1 MKKIKINHSVELFPL
16 GKLFLLL
23 LVIAGWQVF
32 TSCAPPPM
40 TSPPLD
46 EAAQRFL
53 EQISYIITPQEEKIF
68 REIPPEDRPKFVEE
82 FWRRRDPDPETQVN
96 EFRQAYYTRMA
107 IADKAFR
114 AGVPGW
120 KTDRGR
126 IYILLGPPTDVIK
139 KTMGDTPTEFGQT
152 RRELSSNL
160 LEEGTVNE
168 RPSEIWVYNQYPD
181 YFSGPLRLVFVAT
194 EGTKDYKLVS
204 DITIKPF
211 SMISYYSFDPN
222 LLYYQRV
229 AEVTDDSSTVPIPG
243 IPDFDVT
250 LEKIAP
256 DEQGHPAAF
265 FSLAIPLRGV
275 AFRQDGDKWGYHLN
289 FTVEVSLTQSKEVF
303 RLQREYRDSLSLDAV
318 KQKFKLNENLV
329 DTWVVPLGKGEN
341 RLILGLEDKISQKSL
356 RKLRLVRAK

>member
-1 MKKIKINHSVELFPL
+1 MKKEEIFCSIKFLFL
-16 GKLFLLL
+16 KKLFLSLL
-23 LVIAGWQVF
+23 LTGFLFIFACV
-32 TSCAPPPM
+32 SPPM

-46 EAAQRFL
+46 KAAERFL
-53 EQISYIITPQEEKIF
+53 EQIGYIITPQEEKIF
-68 REIPPEDRPKFVEE
+68 REIPPEDRAKFIEE
-82 FWRRRDPDPETQVN
+82 FWRRRDPTPETEVN

-107 IADKAFR
+107 IADRAFQ

-139 KTMGDTPTEFGQT
+139 KTMGDTPSEFGQT

-204 DITIKPF
+204 DITIRPF

-229 AEVTDDSSTVPIPG
+229 AEVTDDSSSFPIPG
-243 IPDFDVT
+243 IPDFNVD
-250 LEKIAP
+250 LEKIAR
-256 DEQGHPAAF
+256 DEQGQPAAF
-265 FSLAIPLRGV
+265 FSLSVPFRSV
-275 AFRQDGDKWGYHLN
+275 TFRQDGDKWVYQLK
-289 FTVEVSLTQSKEVF
+289 FTVEVKFPQNKEVF
-303 RLQREYRDSLSLDAV
+303 RLQRDYQDSLHLDAV
-318 KQKFKLNENLV
+318 KQKFKLNENLA
-329 DTWVVPLGKGEN
+329 DTWVVPLGHGVN
-341 RLILGLEDKISQKSL
+341 QMILGLEDMVSQKTL
-356 RKLRLVRAK
+356 RKLRLIKAK